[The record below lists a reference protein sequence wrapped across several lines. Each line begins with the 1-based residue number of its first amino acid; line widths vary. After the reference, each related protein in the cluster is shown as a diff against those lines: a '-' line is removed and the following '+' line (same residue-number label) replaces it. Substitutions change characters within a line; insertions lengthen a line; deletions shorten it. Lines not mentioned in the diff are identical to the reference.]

1 MYIAHKTGDERE
13 QPLKAHL
20 SAVAESCRTVGLG
33 IGLPIT
39 FYLVGL
45 LHDMGKYSRE
55 FQDYIRKALPALRGT
70 VNHSA
75 AGGRWVEQC
84 NPMTGV
90 DGLLSELMVAAIC
103 GHHSGLPDCL
113 DLNGDLPLRNRLTP
127 RKPPDWDEVFAR
139 FFSDCLEK
147 GEWDRLFAQARGEWQ
162 LHKKVLVDI
171 AKKAGASANAL
182 YAFLLGMTQR
192 FLESALVDAD
202 RYDAYLFE
210 AGLSPSPE
218 VDVAPLWEQ
227 MADNLEKQM
236 QDFAQMPDRNAI
248 EIARGEI
255 ADACLAF
262 AQRVPG
268 VYRLYVPTGGGKTL
282 SSVRYAL
289 ACARRWKMRRI
300 FYIAPYK
307 SILTQ
312 NAGVLGKTL
321 KAGDA
326 LLEHHG
332 DAVVPEGEE
341 GGEDDGRARHQL
353 LTERWNAPMILTSA
367 VQFLNTLF
375 SGKSASVRRFHQL
388 AGSVILLDEVQSIPI
403 KCLHLLNGAL
413 DYLAGVCGC
422 SVVLC
427 TATQPNLD
435 DREIPLLLGPN
446 AQMVEGVEEIFEKF
460 RRVDVIDETR
470 QEHTADTFAQRLEQQ
485 LEEADSILAVVN
497 TKAAAQALYEALC
510 RRREE
515 GEERSDY
522 LLSNWLCSQH
532 RQDKL
537 DVLCKQLSANERP
550 GLHQKIICVSTQLI
564 EAGVDISFD
573 CVFRSLAGLDSIA
586 QAAGRCNRH
595 GKGGRGKVFIV
606 KYGAERLGPLPDIWR
621 AQEAC
626 IPILEQVARKIARG
640 EADGGTYLA
649 PATIHAYYREYYTR
663 QDGQLNY
670 PVSAKKSDCLLDVEL
685 FDLLS
690 ANRAGE
696 EVWKDR
702 REGEGI
708 TVPAHHAYHT
718 AGRLFEAIEDR
729 GGIDV
734 LVPYGKGKE
743 LIDWFANCPD
753 IRQLP
758 AKLREAQRYLVH
770 ISDYEK
776 NLLTEKQ
783 ALEYRPEAGV
793 WTLDERFYDDELG
806 LQKEPG
812 ELSLLNF

>member
-20 SAVAESCRTVGLG
+20 FAVAEDCRAVGLG
-33 IGLPIT
+33 VGLPIT

-55 FQDYIRKALPALRGT
+55 FQTYIREAIPALRGT

-75 AGGRWVEQC
+75 AGGRWVERC
-84 NPMTGV
+84 NPMTGA

-113 DLNGDLPLRNRLTP
+113 DLDGNLPLRDRLTP

-139 FFSDCLEK
+139 FFSDCMEK

-162 LHKKVLVDI
+162 LHKKALVTI
-171 AKKAGASANAL
+171 AKRAGPSANAL

-192 FLESALVDAD
+192 CLESALVDAD
-202 RYDAYLFE
+202 RYDAYLFD
-210 AGLSPSPE
+210 ADLSPSQE

-236 QDFAQMPDRNAI
+236 QEFSQKPNRNAI

-262 AQRVPG
+262 ARRVPG
-268 VYRLYVPTGGGKTL
+268 IYRLYVPTGGGKTL

-312 NAGVLGKTL
+312 NADVLGKTL

-332 DAVVPEGEE
+332 DAAVPEGEE
-341 GGEDDGRARHQL
+341 GEDSGRARHQL

-422 SVVLC
+422 SVILC

-460 RRVDVIDETR
+460 RRVDVIDET
-470 QEHTADTFAQRLEQQ
+470 QKEHTADTFARRVEQQ
-485 LEEADSILAVVN
+485 LQEADSILVVVN
-497 TKAAAQALYEALC
+497 TKAAAQALYEALR

-515 GEERSDY
+515 GEGRSDY
-522 LLSNWLCSQH
+522 LLNNWLCSQH
-532 RQDKL
+532 LQDKL
-537 DVLCKQLSANERP
+537 DALCEQLSNEGKKGP
-550 GLHQKIICVSTQLI
+550 CPKIICVSTQLI

-595 GKGGRGKVFIV
+595 GKGGRGRVFIV
-606 KYGAERLGPLPDIWR
+606 KYGAERLGSLPDIRR

-626 IPILEQVARKIARG
+626 IPILEWVARKIARG
-640 EADGGTYLA
+640 EADGGSYLA
-649 PATIHAYYREYYTR
+649 PATIREYYREYYAR
-663 QDGQLNY
+663 QGEQLNY
-670 PVSAKKSDCLLDVEL
+670 PVSAKKSDCPLDVEL

-696 EVWKDR
+696 EIWRDR

-708 TVPAHHAYHT
+708 TIPGHQAYHT

-734 LVPYGKGKE
+734 LVPYGKGKD
-743 LIDWFANCPD
+743 LIGWFTGCPD

-776 NLLTEKQ
+776 SLLTEKL
-783 ALEYRPEAGV
+783 ALEYWPEAGV
-793 WTLDERFYDDELG
+793 WTLDERFYDRELG
-806 LQKEPG
+806 LQQEPG